1 MVENDGATG
10 AEDKMNKLI
19 RELSAEAH
27 EILANIRDCDELT
40 WQQKNELMQLVDEDV
55 TMKLTLAKNLLHDWT
70 GRDITTP
77 PTMAE

>member
-1 MVENDGATG
+1 MAENDGTTS
-10 AEDKMNKLI
+10 AENKMNKLI

-40 WQQKNELMQLVDEDV
+40 WQQKNELMQLVDADV
-55 TMKLTLAKNLLHDWT
+55 TMKLTLAKNLLTDWT
-70 GRDITTP
+70 GRTFTTP

>member
-1 MVENDGATG
+1 
-10 AEDKMNKLI
+10 MNRLI
-19 RELSAEAH
+19 KQLSAEAH
-27 EILANIRDCDELT
+27 EILQNIRDAPELT

>member
-1 MVENDGATG
+1 MAENDGATG
-10 AEDKMNKLI
+10 AEDKMNRLI
-19 RELSAEAH
+19 KQLSAEAH

-40 WQQKNELMQLVDEDV
+40 WQQKNDLMQLVDADV